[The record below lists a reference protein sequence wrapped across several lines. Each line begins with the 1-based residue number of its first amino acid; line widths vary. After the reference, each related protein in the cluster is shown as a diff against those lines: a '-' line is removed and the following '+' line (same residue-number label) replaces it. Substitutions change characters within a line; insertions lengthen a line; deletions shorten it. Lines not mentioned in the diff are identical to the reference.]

1 MTQTDSINTLPVSIP
16 ISSCKVVVKT
26 TERVLFQGSG
36 KDVFFFFLSMKDKTY
51 RTISNLSIVECK

>member
-26 TERVLFQGSG
+26 TGRVLFQGSG
-36 KDVFFFFLSMKDKTY
+36 SEVFSFLSSMKDKTY
-51 RTISNLSIVECK
+51 RTISNLSLVECK